1 MVKGLK
7 DPIKHGERG
16 KGGNREV
23 ETQNE
28 HSKKPQGRPANMHI
42 ARHSFCI
49 KKSKKK
55 ETKEQNE
62 KPGTQ
67 INLTTAK
74 DKRKTKVREQKTR
87 KNGNVIQPKTKQEKK
102 QRKQ

>member
-1 MVKGLK
+1 MIKGLK
-7 DPIKHGERG
+7 GPIKHGERG

-49 KKSKKK
+49 KKNKKK